1 MESAIY
7 ILLISLAV
15 LAILHFIYEAIILP
29 TIRWNLRNELF
40 SLRDKLRNVV
50 INKEQYDP
58 ATFELA
64 HSGINHFINRL
75 HHLDLRFQFK
85 YSKLLKESPE
95 LSKEVESKITLMQN
109 CKNETIKTAFFQ
121 TSKILQ
127 TAFTANIGANF
138 FYLVPIVI
146 FFLILKKIS
155 NLLIKTVLIPSKL
168 LIDFSANPKAI

>member
-75 HHLDLRFQFK
+75 HHLDLGFQFK
-85 YSKLLKESPE
+85 IFQVIKRKPR
-95 LSKEVESKITLMQN
+95 VE
-109 CKNETIKTAFFQ
+109 
-121 TSKILQ
+121 
-127 TAFTANIGANF
+127 
-138 FYLVPIVI
+138 
-146 FFLILKKIS
+146 
-155 NLLIKTVLIPSKL
+155 
-168 LIDFSANPKAI
+168 